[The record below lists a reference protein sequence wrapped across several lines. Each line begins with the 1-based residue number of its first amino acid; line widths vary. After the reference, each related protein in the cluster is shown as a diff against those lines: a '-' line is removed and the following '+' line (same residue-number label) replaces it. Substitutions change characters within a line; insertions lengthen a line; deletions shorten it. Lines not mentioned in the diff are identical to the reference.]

1 MDKAEW
7 DERYRSAQ
15 LVWSAAPNQFVAELL
30 ADLDPG
36 RALDLACGEGR
47 NALWLAERGWQ
58 VTAVD
63 FSPVALAKA
72 GTLAEARGLQVD
84 WITADVTEYQPA
96 AGAYDL
102 VLIAYL
108 HLVAE
113 QISRVLH
120 AAAAAVAP
128 GGRLLLV
135 GHDRANVTEGV
146 GGPQDPAVL
155 HTVEAVTSALGGL
168 RVERAEQ
175 ARRSVEVE
183 GAPRSAID
191 TLVLATRD
199 RRHTHQPADNHGGD
213 RDVSSC

>member
-1 MDKAEW
+1 MADMDKTEW

-15 LVWSAAPNQFVAELL
+15 LIWSAAPNQFVAELL
-30 ADLDPG
+30 ADADPG

-84 WITADVTEYQPA
+84 WLAADVTEYQPA
-96 AGAYDL
+96 EGAYDL
-102 VLIAYL
+102 VLIVYL
-108 HLVAE
+108 HLSAD

-135 GHDRANVTEGV
+135 GHDRDNLTEGV
-146 GGPQDPAVL
+146 CGQQDPAVL
-155 HTVEAVTSALGGL
+155 HTVENVTAALGDL
-168 RVERAEQ
+168 HIERAEQ
-175 ARRSVEVE
+175 VRRTVE
-183 GAPRSAID
+183 GSPRRAVD

-199 RRHTHQPADNHGGD
+199 
-213 RDVSSC
+213 